1 MNKQPLFV
9 CTLGF
14 ILGICFQDHFNLS
27 QLWVISGIVLGVIL
41 FGLGNIKNLFFD
53 KIKSIFLLFLFF
65 SLGNFIHFLNSKP
78 EQLPVLTKNKPI
90 NIVFKLE
97 QKLNS
102 NEKNRRYEIQILN
115 FKNPFSAVISIPK
128 NQQELNFLHIYNT
141 KAYLN
146 PTEKPQHDFQFNY
159 QKYLARQK
167 IFVQGYIPN
176 EISAIPKTK
185 LSFTDRIKHQRW
197 ILLNKIEQ
205 SSLQTQ
211 NKALLKGII
220 LADRTEIDKEII
232 QNFTRTGLIHIL
244 AISGSHMAII
254 FLLILFFLKPIFSI
268 KYKNVPIY
276 LSLLAIWAFAI
287 LIDYGNSVMRSCIM
301 ISIYYVMI
309 FLQRKPDLLHSIA
322 LSALLILTW
331 DTHQLFNIGFQFS
344 FIAVLGIFWLYQP
357 IIQLFGKV
365 KNHILRF
372 TLNSFALS
380 FSAQLAVIPLVIY
393 YFHQFSWLSIFINT
407 ISIFISQ
414 AFIIFSFIVC
424 ILFGFNLAVDEILDI
439 YDLSASFF
447 LNMIAFFSRWDFS
460 FLQNIPLNFIELS
473 ILLFIVYFLREIFVR
488 PNLKIF
494 LKSLFL
500 GLLFVLTRICYNF
513 YWEQKDEVLSHSF
526 YQQNLISVK
535 KRKHITFILS
545 ETINQSKAQEFIIN
559 PYFSSRRAEF
569 LEIKILPKGT
579 KLKINN
585 SFYIVE

>member
-27 QLWVISGIVLGVIL
+27 QSWAISGIVLGIIL
-41 FGLGNIKNLFFD
+41 FGLGSIKNIFFD
-53 KIKSIFLLFLFF
+53 KIKSVFLLFLFF
-65 SLGNFIHFLNSKP
+65 SLGIFIHFLNSQP

-115 FKNPFSAVISIPK
+115 FKNPFSTVISIPK
-128 NQQELNFLHIYNT
+128 KQQELDFLHTYNT

-176 EISAIPKTK
+176 EISVIPKTE
-185 LSFTDRIKHQRW
+185 LSITDRIKHQRW
-197 ILLNKIEQ
+197 ILLNRIEQ
-205 SSLQTQ
+205 SSLQPQ

-244 AISGSHMAII
+244 AISGSHIAII
-254 FLLILFFLKPIFSI
+254 FLLILFFLKPIFSV
-268 KYKNVPIY
+268 KYRNIPIY

-301 ISIYYVMI
+301 ISIYYIMI
-309 FLQRKPDLLHSIA
+309 FLQIKPDLLHSIA

-344 FIAVLGIFWLYQP
+344 FMAVLGIFWLYQP

-500 GLLFVLTRICYNF
+500 GLLFVLTRICYDF

-535 KRKHITFILS
+535 KGKYITFILS

>member
-14 ILGICFQDHFNLS
+14 ISGICFQDYFNLS

-41 FGLGNIKNLFFD
+41 FGLGSIKNLFFD

-65 SLGNFIHFLNSKP
+65 SLGIFIHFLNSQP
-78 EQLPVLTKNKPI
+78 EQLSVLTKNKPI

-128 NQQELNFLHIYNT
+128 NQQELNFLHTYNT

-176 EISAIPKTK
+176 EISIIPKTE
-185 LSFTDRIKHQRW
+185 LSITDRIKHQRW

-205 SSLQTQ
+205 SSLQPQ

-254 FLLILFFLKPIFSI
+254 FLLILFFLKPIFSV
-268 KYKNVPIY
+268 KYKNIPIY

-439 YDLSASFF
+439 YDLSANFF

-460 FLQNIPLNFIELS
+460 FLQNITLNFIELS

-535 KRKHITFILS
+535 KGKHITFILS

>member
-14 ILGICFQDHFNLS
+14 ISGICFQDYFNLS
-27 QLWVISGIVLGVIL
+27 QLWVISGFVLSIIL
-41 FGLGNIKNLFFD
+41 FGLGSIKNLFFD

-65 SLGNFIHFLNSKP
+65 SLGIFIHFLNSQP

-102 NEKNRRYEIQILN
+102 NEKNRRYEIQTLN

-146 PTEKPQHDFQFNY
+146 PTEKPQHDFQFDY

-176 EISAIPKTK
+176 EISVIPKTK
-185 LSFTDRIKHQRW
+185 LSITDRIKHQRW
-197 ILLNKIEQ
+197 ILLNRIEQ
-205 SSLQTQ
+205 SSLQSQ

-287 LIDYGNSVMRSCIM
+287 LIDYGNSVIRSCIM

-344 FIAVLGIFWLYQP
+344 FITVLGIFWLYQP

-393 YFHQFSWLSIFINT
+393 YFHQFYWLSIFINT

-414 AFIIFSFIVC
+414 AFIIFSFIIC
-424 ILFGFNLAVDEILDI
+424 ILFGFNLAVDEILNI

-535 KRKHITFILS
+535 KGKHITFILS

-559 PYFSSRRAEF
+559 PYFSSRRAKF

-585 SFYIVE
+585 SFYTVE

>member
-14 ILGICFQDHFNLS
+14 ISGICFQDYFNLS

-41 FGLGNIKNLFFD
+41 FGLGNIKTLFFD
-53 KIKSIFLLFLFF
+53 KIKSVFLLFLFF
-65 SLGNFIHFLNSKP
+65 SLGIFIHFLNSQP

-176 EISAIPKTK
+176 EISAIPKTE

-197 ILLNKIEQ
+197 ILLNRIEQ
-205 SSLQTQ
+205 SSLQPQ

-220 LADRTEIDKEII
+220 LADRTEINREII

-301 ISIYYVMI
+301 
-309 FLQRKPDLLHSIA
+309 F
-322 LSALLILTW
+322 
-331 DTHQLFNIGFQFS
+331 
-344 FIAVLGIFWLYQP
+344 
-357 IIQLFGKV
+357 
-365 KNHILRF
+365 
-372 TLNSFALS
+372 
-380 FSAQLAVIPLVIY
+380 
-393 YFHQFSWLSIFINT
+393 LSI
-407 ISIFISQ
+407 
-414 AFIIFSFIVC
+414 
-424 ILFGFNLAVDEILDI
+424 
-439 YDLSASFF
+439 
-447 LNMIAFFSRWDFS
+447 M
-460 FLQNIPLNFIELS
+460 
-473 ILLFIVYFLREIFVR
+473 
-488 PNLKIF
+488 
-494 LKSLFL
+494 
-500 GLLFVLTRICYNF
+500 
-513 YWEQKDEVLSHSF
+513 
-526 YQQNLISVK
+526 
-535 KRKHITFILS
+535 
-545 ETINQSKAQEFIIN
+545 
-559 PYFSSRRAEF
+559 
-569 LEIKILPKGT
+569 
-579 KLKINN
+579 
-585 SFYIVE
+585 

>member
-14 ILGICFQDHFNLS
+14 ISGICFQDYFNLS

-41 FGLGNIKNLFFD
+41 FGLGNIKTLFFD
-53 KIKSIFLLFLFF
+53 KIKSVFLLFLFF
-65 SLGNFIHFLNSKP
+65 SLGIFIHFLNSQP

-414 AFIIFSFIVC
+414 AFIIFSFIIC

-535 KRKHITFILS
+535 KGKHITFILS
-545 ETINQSKAQEFIIN
+545 ETINQSKAQELIIN

>member
-14 ILGICFQDHFNLS
+14 ISGICFQDYFNLS

-41 FGLGNIKNLFFD
+41 FGLGNIKTLFFD
-53 KIKSIFLLFLFF
+53 KIKSVFLLFLFF
-65 SLGNFIHFLNSKP
+65 SLGIFIHFLNSQP

-176 EISAIPKTK
+176 EISAIPKTE
-185 LSFTDRIKHQRW
+185 LSITDRIKHQRW
-197 ILLNKIEQ
+197 ILLNRIEQ
-205 SSLQTQ
+205 SSLQPQ

-254 FLLILFFLKPIFSI
+254 FLLILFFLKPIFSV
-268 KYKNVPIY
+268 KYRNIPIY

-301 ISIYYVMI
+301 ISIYYIMI
-309 FLQRKPDLLHSIA
+309 FLQIKPDLLHSIA

-344 FIAVLGIFWLYQP
+344 FMAVLGIFWLYQP

-424 ILFGFNLAVDEILDI
+424 ILFGINLAVDEILDI

-535 KRKHITFILS
+535 KGKYITFILS
-545 ETINQSKAQEFIIN
+545 ETINQSKAQELIIN

>member
-27 QLWVISGIVLGVIL
+27 QSWAISGIVLGIIL
-41 FGLGNIKNLFFD
+41 FGLGSIKNIFFD
-53 KIKSIFLLFLFF
+53 KIKSVFLLFLFF
-65 SLGNFIHFLNSKP
+65 SLGIFIHFLNSQP

-115 FKNPFSAVISIPK
+115 FKNPFSTVISIPK
-128 NQQELNFLHIYNT
+128 KQQELDFLHTYNT

-176 EISAIPKTK
+176 EISVIPKTE
-185 LSFTDRIKHQRW
+185 LSITDRIKHQRW
-197 ILLNKIEQ
+197 ILLNRIEQ
-205 SSLQTQ
+205 SSLQPQ

-254 FLLILFFLKPIFSI
+254 FLLILFFLKPIFSV
-268 KYKNVPIY
+268 KYRNIPIY

-301 ISIYYVMI
+301 ISICYIMI
-309 FLQRKPDLLHSIA
+309 FLQIKPDLLHSIA

-344 FIAVLGIFWLYQP
+344 FMAVLGIFWLYQP

-535 KRKHITFILS
+535 KGKYITFILS
-545 ETINQSKAQEFIIN
+545 ETINQSKAQELIIN

>member
-14 ILGICFQDHFNLS
+14 ILGICFQDYFNLS

-41 FGLGNIKNLFFD
+41 FGLGNIKNIFFD
-53 KIKSIFLLFLFF
+53 KIKSVFLLFLFF
-65 SLGNFIHFLNSKP
+65 SLGIFIHFLNSQP
-78 EQLPVLTKNKPI
+78 EQLPTLAKNKLI

-115 FKNPFSAVISIPK
+115 FKNPFSTVISIPK
-128 NQQELNFLHIYNT
+128 NQQELDFLHTYNT

-176 EISAIPKTK
+176 KISVIPKTE
-185 LSFTDRIKHQRW
+185 LSITDRIKHQRW
-197 ILLNKIEQ
+197 ILLNRIEQ
-205 SSLQTQ
+205 SSLQPQ

-254 FLLILFFLKPIFSI
+254 FLLILFFLKPIFSV
-268 KYKNVPIY
+268 KYRNIPIY

-301 ISIYYVMI
+301 ISIYYIMI

-344 FIAVLGIFWLYQP
+344 FMAVLGIFWLYQP

>member
-14 ILGICFQDHFNLS
+14 ISGICFQDYFNLS

-41 FGLGNIKNLFFD
+41 FGLGNIKNIFFD
-53 KIKSIFLLFLFF
+53 KIKSVFLLFLFF
-65 SLGNFIHFLNSKP
+65 SLGIFIHFLNSQP

-176 EISAIPKTK
+176 EISIIPKTK
-185 LSFTDRIKHQRW
+185 LSITDKIKHQRW
-197 ILLNKIEQ
+197 ILLNRIEQ
-205 SSLQTQ
+205 SSLQPQ

-254 FLLILFFLKPIFSI
+254 FLLILFFLKPIFSV

-276 LSLLAIWAFAI
+276 LSLLAIWTFAI

-414 AFIIFSFIVC
+414 AFIIFSFIIC
-424 ILFGFNLAVDEILDI
+424 ILFGFNLAVDEILNI

-500 GLLFVLTRICYNF
+500 GLLFVLTRICYDF

-535 KRKHITFILS
+535 KGKHITFILS

>member
-14 ILGICFQDHFNLS
+14 ISGICFQDYFNLS

-41 FGLGNIKNLFFD
+41 FGLGNIKTLFFD
-53 KIKSIFLLFLFF
+53 KIKSVFLLFLFF
-65 SLGNFIHFLNSKP
+65 SLGIFIHFLNSQP

-176 EISAIPKTK
+176 EISAIPKTE

-197 ILLNKIEQ
+197 ILLNRIEQ
-205 SSLQTQ
+205 SSLQPQ

-220 LADRTEIDKEII
+220 LADRTEINREII

-414 AFIIFSFIVC
+414 AFIIFSFIIC
-424 ILFGFNLAVDEILDI
+424 ILFGFNLAVDEILNI

-473 ILLFIVYFLREIFVR
+473 ILLFIIYFLREFFVR

-535 KRKHITFILS
+535 KGKHITFILS

>member
-1 MNKQPLFV
+1 M
-9 CTLGF
+9 GF
-14 ILGICFQDHFNLS
+14 ISGICFQDYFNLS

-41 FGLGNIKNLFFD
+41 FGLGNIKTLFFD
-53 KIKSIFLLFLFF
+53 KIKSVFLLFLFF
-65 SLGNFIHFLNSKP
+65 SLGIFIHFLNSQP

>member
-14 ILGICFQDHFNLS
+14 ISGICFQDYFNLS

-41 FGLGNIKNLFFD
+41 FGLGNIKTLFFD
-53 KIKSIFLLFLFF
+53 KIKSVFLLFLFF
-65 SLGNFIHFLNSKP
+65 SLGIFIHFLNSQP

-344 FIAVLGIFWLYQP
+344 FIAVLGFFWLYQP

-414 AFIIFSFIVC
+414 AFIIFSFIIC

-535 KRKHITFILS
+535 KGKHITFILS
-545 ETINQSKAQEFIIN
+545 ETINQSKAQELIIN

>member
-41 FGLGNIKNLFFD
+41 FGLGSIKNLFFD

-78 EQLPVLTKNKPI
+78 EQLPTLAKNKPI

-176 EISAIPKTK
+176 EISVIPKTE
-185 LSFTDRIKHQRW
+185 LSITDRIKHQRW
-197 ILLNKIEQ
+197 ILLNRIEL
-205 SSLQTQ
+205 SSLQPQ

-254 FLLILFFLKPIFSI
+254 FLLILFFLKPIFSV
-268 KYKNVPIY
+268 KYRNIPIY

-301 ISIYYVMI
+301 ISIYYIMI

-344 FIAVLGIFWLYQP
+344 FMAVLGIFWLYQP

-414 AFIIFSFIVC
+414 AFIIFSFIIC
-424 ILFGFNLAVDEILDI
+424 ILFGFNLAVDEILNI

-500 GLLFVLTRICYNF
+500 GLLFVLTRICYDF

-535 KRKHITFILS
+535 KGKHITFILS

-569 LEIKILPKGT
+569 RL
-579 KLKINN
+579 
-585 SFYIVE
+585 

>member
-14 ILGICFQDHFNLS
+14 ISGICFQDYFNLS

-41 FGLGNIKNLFFD
+41 FGLGNIKTLFFD
-53 KIKSIFLLFLFF
+53 KIKSVFLLFLFF
-65 SLGNFIHFLNSKP
+65 SLGIFIHFLNSQP

-205 SSLQTQ
+205 SSLQTR

-414 AFIIFSFIVC
+414 AFIIFSFIIC

-535 KRKHITFILS
+535 KGKHITFILS
-545 ETINQSKAQEFIIN
+545 ETINQSKAQELIIN

>member
-14 ILGICFQDHFNLS
+14 ISGICFQDYFNLS

-41 FGLGNIKNLFFD
+41 FGLGNIKTLFFD
-53 KIKSIFLLFLFF
+53 KIKSVFLLFLFF
-65 SLGNFIHFLNSKP
+65 SLGIFIHFLNSQP

-176 EISAIPKTK
+176 EISAIPKTE

-344 FIAVLGIFWLYQP
+344 FMAVLGIFWLYQP

-414 AFIIFSFIVC
+414 AFIIFSFIIC
-424 ILFGFNLAVDEILDI
+424 ILFGFNLAVDEILNI

-513 YWEQKDEVLSHSF
+513 YWKQKDEVLSHSF

-535 KRKHITFILS
+535 KGKHITFILS

>member
-14 ILGICFQDHFNLS
+14 ILGICFQDYFNLS

-41 FGLGNIKNLFFD
+41 FGLGNIKTLFFD
-53 KIKSIFLLFLFF
+53 KIKSVFLLFLFF
-65 SLGNFIHFLNSKP
+65 SLGIFIHFLNSQP

-115 FKNPFSAVISIPK
+115 FKNPFSTVISIPK
-128 NQQELNFLHIYNT
+128 NQQELDFLHTYNT

-176 EISAIPKTK
+176 KISVIPKTE
-185 LSFTDRIKHQRW
+185 LSITDRIKHQRW
-197 ILLNKIEQ
+197 ILLNRIEQ
-205 SSLQTQ
+205 SSLQPQ

-254 FLLILFFLKPIFSI
+254 FLLILFFLKPIFSV
-268 KYKNVPIY
+268 KYRNIPIY

-301 ISIYYVMI
+301 ISIYYIMI

-331 DTHQLFNIGFQFS
+331 DTHQLFNLGFQFS
-344 FIAVLGIFWLYQP
+344 FMAVLGIFWLYQP

-535 KRKHITFILS
+535 KGKHITFILS

>member
-14 ILGICFQDHFNLS
+14 ILGICFQDYFNLS

-41 FGLGNIKNLFFD
+41 FGLGSIKNLFFD

-78 EQLPVLTKNKPI
+78 EQLPTLAKNKPI

-115 FKNPFSAVISIPK
+115 FKNPFSTVISIPK
-128 NQQELNFLHIYNT
+128 NQQELDFLHTYNT

-176 EISAIPKTK
+176 KISVIPKTE
-185 LSFTDRIKHQRW
+185 LSITDRIKHQRW
-197 ILLNKIEQ
+197 ILLNRIEQ
-205 SSLQTQ
+205 SSLQPQ

-254 FLLILFFLKPIFSI
+254 FLLILFFLKPIFSV
-268 KYKNVPIY
+268 KYRNIPIY

-301 ISIYYVMI
+301 ISIYYIMI

-344 FIAVLGIFWLYQP
+344 FMAVLGIFWLYQP

-535 KRKHITFILS
+535 KGKHITFILS

>member
-14 ILGICFQDHFNLS
+14 ISGICFQDYFNLS
-27 QLWVISGIVLGVIL
+27 QLWVIGGFILGIIL
-41 FGLGNIKNLFFD
+41 FGLGNIKTLFFD
-53 KIKSIFLLFLFF
+53 KIKPVFLLFLFF
-65 SLGNFIHFLNSKP
+65 SLGIFIHFLNSQP

-128 NQQELNFLHIYNT
+128 NRQELNFLHIYNT

-176 EISAIPKTK
+176 EISVIPKTK
-185 LSFTDRIKHQRW
+185 LSITNRIKHQRW
-197 ILLNKIEQ
+197 ILLNRIEQ
-205 SSLQTQ
+205 SSLQPQ

-244 AISGSHMAII
+244 AISGSHIAII
-254 FLLILFFLKPIFSI
+254 FLLILFFLKPIFSV
-268 KYKNVPIY
+268 KYRNIPIY

-301 ISIYYVMI
+301 ISIYYIMI

-344 FIAVLGIFWLYQP
+344 FMAVLGIFWLYQP

-414 AFIIFSFIVC
+414 AFIIFSFIIC
-424 ILFGFNLAVDEILDI
+424 ILFSFNLAVDEILNI

-535 KRKHITFILS
+535 KGKHITFILS

>member
-41 FGLGNIKNLFFD
+41 FGLGSIKNLFFD

-78 EQLPVLTKNKPI
+78 EQLPTLAKNKPI

-176 EISAIPKTK
+176 EISVIPKTE
-185 LSFTDRIKHQRW
+185 LSITDRIKHQRW
-197 ILLNKIEQ
+197 ILLNRIEQ
-205 SSLQTQ
+205 SSLQPQ

-254 FLLILFFLKPIFSI
+254 FLLILFFLKPIFSV
-268 KYKNVPIY
+268 KYRNIPIY

-301 ISIYYVMI
+301 ISIYYIMI

-344 FIAVLGIFWLYQP
+344 FMAVLGIFWLYQP

-414 AFIIFSFIVC
+414 AFIIFSFIIC
-424 ILFGFNLAVDEILDI
+424 ILFGFNLAVDEILNI

-500 GLLFVLTRICYNF
+500 GLLFVLTRICYDF

>member
-27 QLWVISGIVLGVIL
+27 QSWAISGIVLGIIL
-41 FGLGNIKNLFFD
+41 FGLGSIKNIFFD
-53 KIKSIFLLFLFF
+53 KIKSVFLLFLFF
-65 SLGNFIHFLNSKP
+65 SLGIFIHFLNSQP
-78 EQLPVLTKNKPI
+78 EQLPVLTKNKPS

-115 FKNPFSAVISIPK
+115 FKNPFSTVISIPK
-128 NQQELNFLHIYNT
+128 KQQELDFLHTYNT

-176 EISAIPKTK
+176 EISVIPKTE
-185 LSFTDRIKHQRW
+185 LSITDRIKHQRW
-197 ILLNKIEQ
+197 ILLNRIEQ
-205 SSLQTQ
+205 SSLQPQ

-254 FLLILFFLKPIFSI
+254 FLLILFFLKPIFSV
-268 KYKNVPIY
+268 KYRNIPIY

-301 ISIYYVMI
+301 ISIYYIMI
-309 FLQRKPDLLHSIA
+309 FLQIKPDLLHSIA

-344 FIAVLGIFWLYQP
+344 FMAVLGIFWLYQP

-424 ILFGFNLAVDEILDI
+424 ILFGINLAVDEILDI

-535 KRKHITFILS
+535 KGKYITFILS
-545 ETINQSKAQEFIIN
+545 ETINQSKAQELIIN

>member
-1 MNKQPLFV
+1 
-9 CTLGF
+9 
-14 ILGICFQDHFNLS
+14 
-27 QLWVISGIVLGVIL
+27 
-41 FGLGNIKNLFFD
+41 
-53 KIKSIFLLFLFF
+53 
-65 SLGNFIHFLNSKP
+65 
-78 EQLPVLTKNKPI
+78 
-90 NIVFKLE
+90 
-97 QKLNS
+97 
-102 NEKNRRYEIQILN
+102 
-115 FKNPFSAVISIPK
+115 
-128 NQQELNFLHIYNT
+128 
-141 KAYLN
+141 
-146 PTEKPQHDFQFNY
+146 
-159 QKYLARQK
+159 
-167 IFVQGYIPN
+167 
-176 EISAIPKTK
+176 
-185 LSFTDRIKHQRW
+185 
-197 ILLNKIEQ
+197 
-205 SSLQTQ
+205 
-211 NKALLKGII
+211 
-220 LADRTEIDKEII
+220 
-232 QNFTRTGLIHIL
+232 
-244 AISGSHMAII
+244 MAII
-254 FLLILFFLKPIFSI
+254 FLLILFFLKPIFSV
-268 KYKNVPIY
+268 KYRNIPIY

-301 ISIYYVMI
+301 ISIYYIMI
-309 FLQRKPDLLHSIA
+309 FLQIKPDLLHSIA

-344 FIAVLGIFWLYQP
+344 FMAVLGIFWLYQP

-424 ILFGFNLAVDEILDI
+424 ILFGINLAVDEILDI

-535 KRKHITFILS
+535 KGKYITFILS
-545 ETINQSKAQEFIIN
+545 ETINQSKAQELIIN

>member
-14 ILGICFQDHFNLS
+14 ISGICFQDYFNLS

-41 FGLGNIKNLFFD
+41 FGLGNIKTLFFD
-53 KIKSIFLLFLFF
+53 KIKSVFLLFLFF
-65 SLGNFIHFLNSKP
+65 SLGIFIHFLNSQP

-176 EISAIPKTK
+176 EISAIPKTE

-197 ILLNKIEQ
+197 ILLNRIEQ
-205 SSLQTQ
+205 SSLQPQ

-220 LADRTEIDKEII
+220 LADRTEIDKEIT

-276 LSLLAIWAFAI
+276 LSLLAIWVFAI

>member
-27 QLWVISGIVLGVIL
+27 QSWAISGIVLGIIL
-41 FGLGNIKNLFFD
+41 FGLGSIKNIFFD
-53 KIKSIFLLFLFF
+53 KIKSVFLLFLFF
-65 SLGNFIHFLNSKP
+65 SLGIFIHFLNSQP

-115 FKNPFSAVISIPK
+115 FKNPFSTVISIPK
-128 NQQELNFLHIYNT
+128 KQQELDFLHTYNT

-176 EISAIPKTK
+176 EISVIPKTE
-185 LSFTDRIKHQRW
+185 LSITDRIKHQRW
-197 ILLNKIEQ
+197 ILLNRIEQ
-205 SSLQTQ
+205 SSLQPQ

-254 FLLILFFLKPIFSI
+254 FLLILFFLKPIFSV
-268 KYKNVPIY
+268 KYRNIPIY

-301 ISIYYVMI
+301 ISIYYIMI
-309 FLQRKPDLLHSIA
+309 FLQIKPDLLHSIA

-344 FIAVLGIFWLYQP
+344 FMAVLGIFWLYQP

-414 AFIIFSFIVC
+414 AFIIFSFIIC
-424 ILFGFNLAVDEILDI
+424 ILFGFNLAVDEILNI

-500 GLLFVLTRICYNF
+500 GLLFALTRICYNF

-535 KRKHITFILS
+535 KGKYITFILS
-545 ETINQSKAQEFIIN
+545 ETINQSKAQELIIN

>member
-41 FGLGNIKNLFFD
+41 FGLGSIKNLFFD

-78 EQLPVLTKNKPI
+78 EQLPTLAKNKPI

-176 EISAIPKTK
+176 EISVIPKTE
-185 LSFTDRIKHQRW
+185 LSITDRIKHQRW
-197 ILLNKIEQ
+197 ILLNRIEQ
-205 SSLQTQ
+205 SSLQPQ

-254 FLLILFFLKPIFSI
+254 FLLILFFLKPIFSV
-268 KYKNVPIY
+268 KYRNIPIY

-301 ISIYYVMI
+301 ISIYYIMI

-344 FIAVLGIFWLYQP
+344 FMAVLGIFWLYQP

-460 FLQNIPLNFIELS
+460 FLQNIPLNFIALS

>member
-41 FGLGNIKNLFFD
+41 FGLGSIKNLFFD

-78 EQLPVLTKNKPI
+78 EQLPTLAKNKPI

-176 EISAIPKTK
+176 EISVIPKTE
-185 LSFTDRIKHQRW
+185 LSITDRIKHQRW
-197 ILLNKIEQ
+197 ILLNRIEQ
-205 SSLQTQ
+205 SSLQPQ

-254 FLLILFFLKPIFSI
+254 FLLILFFLKPIFSV
-268 KYKNVPIY
+268 KYRNIPIY

-301 ISIYYVMI
+301 ISIYYIMI

-344 FIAVLGIFWLYQP
+344 FMAVLGIFWLYQP

-414 AFIIFSFIVC
+414 AFIIFSFIIC
-424 ILFGFNLAVDEILDI
+424 ILFGFNLAVDEILNI

-500 GLLFVLTRICYNF
+500 GLLFVLTRICYDF

-535 KRKHITFILS
+535 KGKHITFILS

>member
-14 ILGICFQDHFNLS
+14 ILGICFQDYFNLS

-41 FGLGNIKNLFFD
+41 FGLGSIKNLFFD

-78 EQLPVLTKNKPI
+78 EQLPTLAKNKPI

-115 FKNPFSAVISIPK
+115 FKNPFSTVISIPK
-128 NQQELNFLHIYNT
+128 NQQELDFLHTYNT

-176 EISAIPKTK
+176 KISVIPKTE
-185 LSFTDRIKHQRW
+185 LSITDRIKHQRW
-197 ILLNKIEQ
+197 ILLNRIEQ
-205 SSLQTQ
+205 SSLQPQ

-254 FLLILFFLKPIFSI
+254 FLLILFFLKPIFSV
-268 KYKNVPIY
+268 KYRNIPIY

-301 ISIYYVMI
+301 ISIYYIMI

-344 FIAVLGIFWLYQP
+344 FMAVLGIFWLYQP

>member
-14 ILGICFQDHFNLS
+14 ILGICFQDYFNLS

-41 FGLGNIKNLFFD
+41 FGLGSIKNLFFD

-65 SLGNFIHFLNSKP
+65 SLGNFIHFLKSKP
-78 EQLPVLTKNKPI
+78 EQLPTLAKNKPI

-115 FKNPFSAVISIPK
+115 FKNPFSTVISIPK
-128 NQQELNFLHIYNT
+128 NQQELDFLHTYNT

-176 EISAIPKTK
+176 KISVIPKTE
-185 LSFTDRIKHQRW
+185 LSITDRIKHQRW
-197 ILLNKIEQ
+197 ILLNRIEQ
-205 SSLQTQ
+205 SSLQPQ

-254 FLLILFFLKPIFSI
+254 FLLILFFLKPIFSV
-268 KYKNVPIY
+268 KYRNIPIY

-301 ISIYYVMI
+301 ISIYYIMI

-344 FIAVLGIFWLYQP
+344 FMAVLGIFWLYQP
-357 IIQLFGKV
+357 IIQLFGTV

-473 ILLFIVYFLREIFVR
+473 ILLFIVYFLREIFVH

-500 GLLFVLTRICYNF
+500 GVLFILTRICYNF

-535 KRKHITFILS
+535 KGKHITFILS

-569 LEIKILPKGT
+569 LEIKIIPKGT

>member
-14 ILGICFQDHFNLS
+14 ISGICFQDYFNLS

-41 FGLGNIKNLFFD
+41 FGLGNIKTLFFD
-53 KIKSIFLLFLFF
+53 KIKSVFLLFLFF
-65 SLGNFIHFLNSKP
+65 SLGIFIHFLNSQP

-535 KRKHITFILS
+535 KGKHITFILS

-569 LEIKILPKGT
+569 LEIKIIPKGT

>member
-14 ILGICFQDHFNLS
+14 ILGICFQDYFNLS

-41 FGLGNIKNLFFD
+41 FGLGSIKNLFFD

-78 EQLPVLTKNKPI
+78 EQLPTLAKNKPI

-115 FKNPFSAVISIPK
+115 FKNPFSTVISIPK
-128 NQQELNFLHIYNT
+128 NQQELDFLHTYNT

-176 EISAIPKTK
+176 KISVIPKTE
-185 LSFTDRIKHQRW
+185 LSITDRIKHQRW
-197 ILLNKIEQ
+197 ILLNRIEQ
-205 SSLQTQ
+205 SSLQPQ

-254 FLLILFFLKPIFSI
+254 FLLILFFLKPIFSV
-268 KYKNVPIY
+268 KYRNIPIY

-301 ISIYYVMI
+301 ISIYYIMI

-344 FIAVLGIFWLYQP
+344 FMAVLGIFWLYQP

-500 GLLFVLTRICYNF
+500 GLLFILTRICYNF

-535 KRKHITFILS
+535 KGKHITFILS

-569 LEIKILPKGT
+569 LEIKIIPKGT

>member
-27 QLWVISGIVLGVIL
+27 QSWAISGIVLGIIL
-41 FGLGNIKNLFFD
+41 FGLGSIKNIFFD
-53 KIKSIFLLFLFF
+53 KIKSVFLLFLFF
-65 SLGNFIHFLNSKP
+65 SLGIFIHFLNSQP

-115 FKNPFSAVISIPK
+115 FKNPFSTVISIPK
-128 NQQELNFLHIYNT
+128 KQQELDFLHTYNT

-176 EISAIPKTK
+176 EISVIPKTE
-185 LSFTDRIKHQRW
+185 LSITDRIKHQRW
-197 ILLNKIEQ
+197 ILLNRIEQ
-205 SSLQTQ
+205 SSLQPQ

-254 FLLILFFLKPIFSI
+254 FLLILFFLKPIFSV
-268 KYKNVPIY
+268 KYRNIPIY

-301 ISIYYVMI
+301 ISIYYIMI

-344 FIAVLGIFWLYQP
+344 FMAVLGIFWLYQP

-424 ILFGFNLAVDEILDI
+424 ILFGINLAVDEILDI

-535 KRKHITFILS
+535 KGKYITFILS
-545 ETINQSKAQEFIIN
+545 ETINQSKAQELIIN

>member
-14 ILGICFQDHFNLS
+14 ILGICFQDYFNLS
-27 QLWVISGIVLGVIL
+27 QSWAISGIILAIIL
-41 FGLGNIKNLFFD
+41 FGLGNIKTLFFD
-53 KIKSIFLLFLFF
+53 KIKSVFLLFLFF
-65 SLGNFIHFLNSKP
+65 SLGIFIHFLNSQP

-176 EISAIPKTK
+176 EISAIPKTE

-197 ILLNKIEQ
+197 ILLNRIEQ
-205 SSLQTQ
+205 SSLQPQ

-220 LADRTEIDKEII
+220 LADRTEIDKEIT

-276 LSLLAIWAFAI
+276 LSLLAIWVFAI

-380 FSAQLAVIPLVIY
+380 FSTQLAVIPLVIY

-414 AFIIFSFIVC
+414 AFIIFSFIIC
-424 ILFGFNLAVDEILDI
+424 ILFGFNLAVDEILNI

-500 GLLFVLTRICYNF
+500 GLLFALTRICYNF
-513 YWEQKDEVLSHSF
+513 YWEQKDEVLSHSL

-535 KRKHITFILS
+535 KGKQITFILS

>member
-14 ILGICFQDHFNLS
+14 ILGICFQDYFNLS

-41 FGLGNIKNLFFD
+41 FGLGSIKNLFFD

-78 EQLPVLTKNKPI
+78 EQLPTLAKNKPI

-115 FKNPFSAVISIPK
+115 FKNPFSTVISIPK
-128 NQQELNFLHIYNT
+128 NQQELDFLHTYNT

-176 EISAIPKTK
+176 E
-185 LSFTDRIKHQRW
+185 LSITDRIKHQRW
-197 ILLNKIEQ
+197 ILLNRIEQ
-205 SSLQTQ
+205 SSLQPQ

-254 FLLILFFLKPIFSI
+254 FLLILFFLKPIFSV
-268 KYKNVPIY
+268 KYRNIPIY

-301 ISIYYVMI
+301 ISIYYIMI

-344 FIAVLGIFWLYQP
+344 FMAVLGIFWLYQP

-535 KRKHITFILS
+535 KGKHITFILS

>member
-14 ILGICFQDHFNLS
+14 ISGICFQDYFNLS

-41 FGLGNIKNLFFD
+41 FGLGNIKNIFFD
-53 KIKSIFLLFLFF
+53 KIKSVFLLFLFF
-65 SLGNFIHFLNSKP
+65 SLGIFIHFLNSQP

-176 EISAIPKTK
+176 EISIIPKTK
-185 LSFTDRIKHQRW
+185 LSITDKIKHQRW
-197 ILLNKIEQ
+197 ILLNRIEQ
-205 SSLQTQ
+205 SSLQPQ

-254 FLLILFFLKPIFSI
+254 FLLILFFLKPIFSV
-268 KYKNVPIY
+268 KYRNIPIY

-301 ISIYYVMI
+301 ISIYYIMI

-344 FIAVLGIFWLYQP
+344 FMAVLGIFWLYQP

-460 FLQNIPLNFIELS
+460 FLQNITLNFIELS

-535 KRKHITFILS
+535 KGKHITFILS

>member
-14 ILGICFQDHFNLS
+14 ISGICFQDYFNLS

-41 FGLGNIKNLFFD
+41 FGLGNIKTLFFD
-53 KIKSIFLLFLFF
+53 KIKSVFLLFLFF
-65 SLGNFIHFLNSKP
+65 SLGIFIHFLNSQP

-176 EISAIPKTK
+176 EISAIPKTE

-414 AFIIFSFIVC
+414 AFIIFSFIIC
-424 ILFGFNLAVDEILDI
+424 ILFGFNLAVDEILNI

-535 KRKHITFILS
+535 KGKHITFILS

>member
-41 FGLGNIKNLFFD
+41 FGLGSIKNLFFD

-78 EQLPVLTKNKPI
+78 EQLPTLAKNKPI

-102 NEKNRRYEIQILN
+102 NEKNSRYEIQILN

-176 EISAIPKTK
+176 EISVIPKTE
-185 LSFTDRIKHQRW
+185 LSITDRIKHQRW
-197 ILLNKIEQ
+197 ILLNRIEL
-205 SSLQTQ
+205 SSLQPQ

-254 FLLILFFLKPIFSI
+254 FLLILFFLKPIFSV
-268 KYKNVPIY
+268 KYRNIPIY

-301 ISIYYVMI
+301 ISIYYIMI

-344 FIAVLGIFWLYQP
+344 FMAVLGIFWLYQP

-414 AFIIFSFIVC
+414 AFIIFSFIIC
-424 ILFGFNLAVDEILDI
+424 ILFGFNLAVDEILNI

-500 GLLFVLTRICYNF
+500 GLLFVLTRICYDF

-535 KRKHITFILS
+535 KGKHITFILS

>member
-14 ILGICFQDHFNLS
+14 ILGICFQDYFNLS

-41 FGLGNIKNLFFD
+41 FGLGSIKNLFFD

-78 EQLPVLTKNKPI
+78 EQLPTLAKNKPI

-115 FKNPFSAVISIPK
+115 FKNPFSTVISIPK
-128 NQQELNFLHIYNT
+128 NQQELDFLHTYNT

-176 EISAIPKTK
+176 KISVIPKTE
-185 LSFTDRIKHQRW
+185 LSITDRIKHQRW
-197 ILLNKIEQ
+197 ILLNRIEQ
-205 SSLQTQ
+205 SSLQPQ

-254 FLLILFFLKPIFSI
+254 FLLILFFLKPIFSV
-268 KYKNVPIY
+268 KYRNIPIY

-301 ISIYYVMI
+301 ISIYYIMI

-344 FIAVLGIFWLYQP
+344 FMAVLGIFWLYQP

-500 GLLFVLTRICYNF
+500 GLLFVLTRICYDF

-535 KRKHITFILS
+535 KGKHITFILS

>member
-14 ILGICFQDHFNLS
+14 ILGICFQDYFNLS

-41 FGLGNIKNLFFD
+41 FGLGSIKNLFFD

-78 EQLPVLTKNKPI
+78 EQLPTLAKNKPI

-115 FKNPFSAVISIPK
+115 FKNPFSTVISIPK
-128 NQQELNFLHIYNT
+128 NQQELDFLHTYNT

-176 EISAIPKTK
+176 KISVIPKTE
-185 LSFTDRIKHQRW
+185 LSITDRIKHQRW
-197 ILLNKIEQ
+197 ILLNRIEQ
-205 SSLQTQ
+205 SSLQPQ

-254 FLLILFFLKPIFSI
+254 FLLILFFLKPIFSV
-268 KYKNVPIY
+268 KYRNIPIY

-301 ISIYYVMI
+301 ISIYYIMI

-344 FIAVLGIFWLYQP
+344 FMAVLGIFWLYQP

-414 AFIIFSFIVC
+414 AFIIFSFIIC
-424 ILFGFNLAVDEILDI
+424 ILFGFNIAIDEILNI

-473 ILLFIVYFLREIFVR
+473 ILLFIVYFLKEIFVR

-535 KRKHITFILS
+535 KGKHITFILS

>member
-14 ILGICFQDHFNLS
+14 ILGICFQDYFNLS
-27 QLWVISGIVLGVIL
+27 QLWVISGIVLGIIL
-41 FGLGNIKNLFFD
+41 FGLGSIKNLFFD

-78 EQLPVLTKNKPI
+78 EQLPTLAKNKPI

-176 EISAIPKTK
+176 EISVIPKTE
-185 LSFTDRIKHQRW
+185 LSITDRIKHQRW
-197 ILLNKIEQ
+197 ILLNRIEL
-205 SSLQTQ
+205 SSLQPQ

-254 FLLILFFLKPIFSI
+254 FLLILFFLKPIFSV
-268 KYKNVPIY
+268 KYRNIPIY
-276 LSLLAIWAFAI
+276 LSLLAIWAFTI

-301 ISIYYVMI
+301 ISIYYIMI

-393 YFHQFSWLSIFINT
+393 YFHLFSWLSIFINT

-424 ILFGFNLAVDEILDI
+424 ISFSFNLAVDEILDI

>member
-41 FGLGNIKNLFFD
+41 FGLGSIKNLFFD

-78 EQLPVLTKNKPI
+78 EQLPTLAKNKPI

-301 ISIYYVMI
+301 ISIYYIMI

-500 GLLFVLTRICYNF
+500 GLLFVLTRICYDF

-535 KRKHITFILS
+535 KGKHITFILS

>member
-14 ILGICFQDHFNLS
+14 ISGICFQDYFNLS

-41 FGLGNIKNLFFD
+41 FGLGNIKTLFFD
-53 KIKSIFLLFLFF
+53 KIKSVFLLFLFF
-65 SLGNFIHFLNSKP
+65 SLGIFIHFLNSQP

-197 ILLNKIEQ
+197 ILLNRIEQ